1 MIDLYEFHEYPIKIS
16 RIYQKLEILGLYKIG
31 FLEVLT
37 FKSETLHFNLKTTT
51 QTGFLLLQHMQMK
64 GIRAR
69 ILAEATRIFR
79 LSKLLLVA

>member
-1 MIDLYEFHEYPIKIS
+1 MIDLYEFHEFPIKIS
-16 RIYQKLEILGLYKIG
+16 RIYQKLEILGFYKIG

-37 FKSETLHFNLKTTT
+37 FKSEALHFNLKTTT
-51 QTGFLLLQHMQMK
+51 QTGFLLHMQMK